1 MKKNNF
7 KILELKPIKD
17 KSSIKRTV
25 FIKDFI
31 IEEIIGIHE
40 HEKIKK
46 QKIKFNIILNV
57 DKSSIPDEKDIKS
70 IVDYEKITNKLENL
84 TKSKKYNF
92 LESLAEDS
100 FKEIFEDKRINS
112 VAIKIEK
119 PEAIKNAGSVGVE
132 VFKTRKDY
140 EGSWVRKRINQ
151 KKNTLGF

>member
-7 KILELKPIKD
+7 KIVELKPTKN

-25 FIKDFI
+25 FIKNFI
-31 IEEIIGIHE
+31 IKEIIGVHE
-40 HEKIKK
+40 YEKIKK
-46 QKIKFNIILNV
+46 QKIKFNIVLDINQN
-57 DKSSIPDEKDIKS
+57 SIPNEGDIKS
-70 IVDYEKITNKLENL
+70 IVDYEKITNKLKNL

-112 VAIKIEK
+112 VTIKIEK
-119 PEAIKNAGSVGVE
+119 PEAIKNAKSVGVE

-140 EGSWVRKRINQ
+140 EGS
-151 KKNTLGF
+151 

>member
-1 MKKNNF
+1 MAKIYRGVRKMKKNNF

-46 QKIKFNIILNV
+46 QKIKFNIVLNV
-57 DKSSIPDEKDIKS
+57 NKSSVPDEKDINS

-112 VAIKIEK
+112 VTIKIEK

-140 EGSWVRKRINQ
+140 EGS
-151 KKNTLGF
+151 

>member
-1 MKKNNF
+1 MVKIYRGITKMKKNNF
-7 KILELKPIKD
+7 KILELKPKKD
-17 KSSIKRTV
+17 KSTIKRTV

-31 IEEIIGIHE
+31 IEEIIGIHQ

-46 QKIKFNIILNV
+46 QKIKFNIVLDINQ
-57 DKSSIPDEKDIKS
+57 SSIPDEKNIKS

-112 VAIKIEK
+112 VTIKIEK
-119 PEAIKNAGSVGVE
+119 PEAIKNAKSVGVE

-140 EGSWVRKRINQ
+140 EGS
-151 KKNTLGF
+151 

>member
-1 MKKNNF
+1 MVKIYRGIGKMKKNNF
-7 KILELKPIKD
+7 KIIKLKPTKD
-17 KSSIKRTV
+17 NSTIKRTV

-31 IEEIIGIHE
+31 IEEIIGFYK
-40 HEKIKK
+40 HEKEKK
-46 QKIKFNIILNV
+46 QKIIFNIVLDIHQ
-57 DKSSIPDEKDIKS
+57 SSLPDEKDIKS

-112 VAIKIEK
+112 IKIKIEK

-140 EGSWVRKRINQ
+140 EGS
-151 KKNTLGF
+151 

>member
-1 MKKNNF
+1 MIAAKIYRGIGKMKKNNF
-7 KILELKPIKD
+7 KIVELKPFKD
-17 KSSIKRTV
+17 KSTIKRTV

-31 IEEIIGIHE
+31 IEEIIGVHE

-46 QKIKFNIILNV
+46 QKIKFNIVLNV
-57 DKSSIPDEKDIKS
+57 NQSSIPDEKDINS

-84 TKSKKYNF
+84 TKRKKYNF

-100 FKEIFEDKRINS
+100 FEEIFEDSRINS
-112 VAIKIEK
+112 VKIKIEK

-140 EGSWVRKRINQ
+140 EGS
-151 KKNTLGF
+151 

>member
-1 MKKNNF
+1 MAKIYRGIRKMKKNNF

-31 IEEIIGIHE
+31 IEEIIGVHE

-46 QKIKFNIILNV
+46 QKIKFNIVLDINQSTL
-57 DKSSIPDEKDIKS
+57 PDEKDIKS

-100 FKEIFEDKRINS
+100 FKEIFKDKRINS
-112 VAIKIEK
+112 VTVKNEK
-119 PEAIKNAGSVGVE
+119 PEAIKNAESVGVE

-140 EGSWVRKRINQ
+140 EGS
-151 KKNTLGF
+151 

>member
-7 KILELKPIKD
+7 KILELKSTKG
-17 KSSIKRTV
+17 KSTIKRTV

-31 IEEIIGIHE
+31 IEEIIGFYE

-46 QKIKFNIILNV
+46 QKIKFNIVLDINQN
-57 DKSSIPDEKDIKS
+57 SIPDEKDIKS

-84 TKSKKYNF
+84 TKNKKYNF

-112 VAIKIEK
+112 VTIKIEK
-119 PEAIKNAGSVGVE
+119 PEAIKNAKSVGVE

-140 EGSWVRKRINQ
+140 EES
-151 KKNTLGF
+151 

>member
-7 KILELKPIKD
+7 KIIELKPTKD
-17 KSSIKRTV
+17 NSTIKRTV

-31 IEEIIGIHE
+31 IEEIIGFYK
-40 HEKIKK
+40 HEKEKK
-46 QKIKFNIILNV
+46 QKIIFNIVLDIDQGSL
-57 DKSSIPDEKDIKS
+57 PDEKDIKS

-112 VAIKIEK
+112 VTIKIEK
-119 PEAIKNAGSVGVE
+119 PEAIKNTESVGVE
-132 VFKTRKDY
+132 VFKSREDY
-140 EGSWVRKRINQ
+140 EGS
-151 KKNTLGF
+151 

>member
-7 KILELKPIKD
+7 KIVELKPTKN

-46 QKIKFNIILNV
+46 QKIKFNIVLNV
-57 DKSSIPDEKDIKS
+57 NQSSVPDEKDINS

-100 FKEIFEDKRINS
+100 FKEIFEDNRINS
-112 VAIKIEK
+112 VTIKIEK

-132 VFKTRKDY
+132 IFKTRKDY
-140 EGSWVRKRINQ
+140 EGS
-151 KKNTLGF
+151 

>member
-7 KILELKPIKD
+7 KIVELKPTKD
-17 KSSIKRTV
+17 KSAIKRTV

-31 IEEIIGIHE
+31 IEEIIGIHK

-46 QKIKFNIILNV
+46 QKIKFNIVLDVNQ
-57 DKSSIPDEKDIKS
+57 SSVPDENDIKS

-84 TKSKKYNF
+84 TKGKKYNF
-92 LESLAEDS
+92 LESLVEDS

-112 VAIKIEK
+112 VTVKIEK
-119 PEAIKNAGSVGVE
+119 PDAIKNAESVGVE

-140 EGSWVRKRINQ
+140 EGS
-151 KKNTLGF
+151 

>member
-7 KILELKPIKD
+7 KIVELKPTKD
-17 KSSIKRTV
+17 NGTIKRTV

-31 IEEIIGIHE
+31 IEEIIGFYK
-40 HEKIKK
+40 HEKEKK
-46 QKIKFNIILNV
+46 QKIIFNIVLDI
-57 DKSSIPDEKDIKS
+57 DQSSLPDEKDIKS

-112 VAIKIEK
+112 IKIKIEK
-119 PEAIKNAGSVGVE
+119 PEAIKTARSVGVE

-140 EGSWVRKRINQ
+140 EGS
-151 KKNTLGF
+151 